1 MTLRDKMLAVIADTN
16 DSVAERE
23 ELVEMIAI
31 ALLTRKNLFVL
42 GEPGQAKSYAI
53 NLFRR
58 HITGARQFERLL
70 SKQSDEEQLFGRVD
84 LASLLP
90 GSVPPTV
97 LEQDATYQNQR
108 FNLRVLV
115 EGIGSMKDEPATWEK
130 LKSGTEKLEL
140 YRAALSA
147 LHKSEPT
154 VQTAGKIPEADIVLL
169 DEIFKCNDG
178 VLNSL
183 LTALNERKYTNEG
196 RTYPIPVISFFAAS
210 NEIPNFNDPQEK
222 ILEALYDRLELK
234 VVTANMEDRGTR
246 LAVLKNKQTGAFG
259 QISAT
264 ITLEELRQMQQEV
277 ASILVPDAIN
287 ELADDILCELR
298 KDMAVSD
305 RKYLGYYPI
314 AQAKAW
320 LSGHDK
326 VESCDLLALK
336 NYLWRLPSDR
346 EKVEAVLTRLCVNPM
361 QDKVNNIRGMALES
375 QEEFDAALGDGSKAD
390 TVRKAF
396 IKLRGELTHL
406 YQMQCSLRTAAQ
418 SDSETALVDDLLA
431 DLEKISRKAHEQT
444 HFTYTTLE
452 EIAALTGQ
460 HIPGSIGHA
469 KDTGRGNRKS
479 CNRTDNN
486 RIPEGSRH
494 IDISLTHRVIR
505 RCSRCRNCRR
515 SHTGFVGKYTSCHTI
530 THCIHHGSDNRS
542 AQTAAYRFYRKCH
555 LKNHQNACRQIRNI
569 SDNDNNATDH
579 IKNRHQRNDHRRN
592 L

>member
-1 MTLRDKMLAVIADTN
+1 MKNNYSIAQRNAIVEANLWCIDSVIRQNRPLMRAARLEYDDVYQQLALRLIKAVAGYDPEKGRLEQHIFAQLKYELLSCRSAYRLCGMTGTPHSFRKSHIISIDALSEDSSLYGASCEKQGGNEMTLRDKMLAVIADVN
-16 DSVAERE
+16 ASVAERE

-90 GSVPPTV
+90 GSVPQTV

-234 VVTANMEDRGTR
+234 VVTANMEDRDTR
-246 LAVLKNKQTGAFG
+246 LAVLKNKQAGTFG
-259 QISAT
+259 QVTVT

-277 ASILVPDAIN
+277 ASIPVPDAIN

-346 EKVEAVLTRLCVNPM
+346 EKVENVLNRLCVNPM

-418 SDSETALVDDLLA
+418 SDSEIALVDDLLA

-452 EIAALTGQ
+452 EIAAL
-460 HIPGSIGHA
+460 
-469 KDTGRGNRKS
+469 N
-479 CNRTDNN
+479 
-486 RIPEGSRH
+486 
-494 IDISLTHRVIR
+494 
-505 RCSRCRNCRR
+505 
-515 SHTGFVGKYTSCHTI
+515 
-530 THCIHHGSDNRS
+530 
-542 AQTAAYRFYRKCH
+542 
-555 LKNHQNACRQIRNI
+555 
-569 SDNDNNATDH
+569 
-579 IKNRHQRNDHRRN
+579 
-592 L
+592 